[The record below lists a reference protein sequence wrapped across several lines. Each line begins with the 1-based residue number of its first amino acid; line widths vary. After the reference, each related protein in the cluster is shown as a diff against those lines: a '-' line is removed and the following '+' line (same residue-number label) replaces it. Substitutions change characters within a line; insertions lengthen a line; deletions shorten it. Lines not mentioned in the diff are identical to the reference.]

1 MSSFST
7 ILNLIFMV
15 PESDNKR
22 IAKNT
27 TMLYFRML
35 FTMAVG
41 LYTSRVVLERLGV
54 NDYGIYNVVGGV
66 VTMFS
71 IVSASLSSAISRFL
85 TFELGKGNISKLRVI
100 FSTSLMIQLAIG
112 LIVAVL
118 VEGIGVWFLNAKM
131 NIAPERLGA
140 ANWVLQCSLVT
151 FIINMIS
158 LPYNASIIAHEKMQ
172 AFAYVSFLE
181 AFLKLGIAFL
191 LFVPLF
197 DTLEYYAVLLVVSSA
212 IVRWVYGLYC
222 RRNFEECKF
231 QRVFDKKLLKEMLSF
246 SGWNFIGSTSG
257 ILRDQGVNIVMN
269 IFCGTAVNA
278 ARGVAVQVNTIV
290 SSFSNNFMIA
300 VNPQIIKSYAIGEL
314 EHMFILSNRSSRFS
328 YYLLFL
334 ISFPV
339 ILAAPYVL
347 GIWLTVVPD
356 HTVIF
361 MRLILILGM
370 SEALSL
376 PLQFIN
382 QATGNIK
389 LYQLTVG
396 GLQLLN
402 FPISYLALYF
412 GMNPS
417 ITFVIAIIISQIC
430 MFARLGILHKTVRM
444 SVESFLKDVYTNVM
458 LVSIVAVPIP
468 LLYVALNPAD
478 NFPSFMLSTVISL
491 LCSIFSVLFVG
502 CGKNERE
509 KLFSLIT
516 RRLKIKKNA

>member
-1 MSSFST
+1 
-7 ILNLIFMV
+7 MV
-15 PESDNKR
+15 PESNNKR

-85 TFELGKGNISKLRVI
+85 TFELGKGNISKLRII

-191 LFVPLF
+191 LCVPLF
-197 DTLEYYAVLLVVSSA
+197 DTLEYYAVLLVISSA
-212 IVRWVYGLYC
+212 IVRCVYSLYC

-290 SSFSNNFMIA
+290 CSFSNNFMIA

-314 EHMFILSNRSSRFS
+314 EHMFTLSNRSSRFS

-334 ISFPV
+334 ISLPI
-339 ILAAPYVL
+339 ILSAPYVL

-356 HTVIF
+356 HTVVF
-361 MRLILILGM
+361 LRLILILGI

-376 PLQFIN
+376 PMQFVN

-389 LYQLTVG
+389 FYQLTVG

-444 SVESFLKDVYTNVM
+444 SVGSFLKDVYVNVL
-458 LVSIVAVPIP
+458 LVSLVAIPIP

-478 NFPSFMLSTVISL
+478 NFISFVISTVISL

-502 CGKNERE
+502 CGKNERG

-516 RRLKIKKNA
+516 NRLKIKIKKNA